1 MSGHVRLGGGQEV
14 RAARM
19 CRSCCCCSGER
30 GNNELQM
37 YCRAHRMLLSL
48 IEREGF
54 QLLGSHLLAVAK
66 VAQEASKATGG
77 TGAML
82 LLTEASTSSR

>member
-1 MSGHVRLGGGQEV
+1 
-14 RAARM
+14 
-19 CRSCCCCSGER
+19 
-30 GNNELQM
+30 
-37 YCRAHRMLLSL
+37 MLLSL